1 MPVHNQL
8 HETDFSDKRMPAP
21 TLPVAVIM
29 ERRALAN
36 RWQSER
42 WAPVDVVP
50 DDGGPREPRLLEQ
63 DSAHARW
70 LHPGFAIELHRD
82 EADGYYL
89 NMTTATPYVFVN
101 WHMVGDR
108 AVPKIVTVSYHE
120 AGRMMDGGE
129 QVDGV
134 PLPAALLAWL
144 DEFVRAHYRPEEKK
158 KGKIKPPSFKGAR
171 RD

>member
-8 HETDFSDKRMPAP
+8 HDANSSEKRVPAP

-29 ERRALAN
+29 ERRVLAN
-36 RWQSER
+36 RWQTEQ
-42 WAPVDVVP
+42 WAPVSVVP
-50 DDGGPREPRLLEQ
+50 DDGEAREPQLLEE
-63 DSAHARW
+63 DSEHARW

-89 NMTTATPYVFVN
+89 NMTTETPYVFVN
-101 WHMVGDR
+101 WRMVDGL

-134 PLPAALLAWL
+134 PLPPALLAWI
-144 DEFVRAHYRPEEKK
+144 DEFVRTHYRPPEK
-158 KGKIKPPSFKGAR
+158 KGKFKPLSFKGAKR
-171 RD
+171 G

>member
-1 MPVHNQL
+1 MA
-8 HETDFSDKRMPAP
+8 AP
-21 TLPVAVIM
+21 SLPVAVIM

-50 DDGGPREPRLLEQ
+50 DEGGPREARLLEE
-63 DSAHARW
+63 DREHARW

-89 NMTTATPYVFVN
+89 NMTTETPYVFVN
-101 WHMVGDR
+101 WRMVDEL

-129 QVDGV
+129 LVDGV
-134 PLPAALLAWL
+134 PLPPALFAWL
-144 DEFVRAHYRPEEKK
+144 DEFVRAHYKPEQK
-158 KGKIKPPSFKGAR
+158 KGKIKPPSFKGAKR
-171 RD
+171 G

>member
-1 MPVHNQL
+1 
-8 HETDFSDKRMPAP
+8 MPAP

-29 ERRALAN
+29 ERRVLAN

-50 DDGGPREPRLLEQ
+50 DDGGSRGPRLLEE
-63 DSAHARW
+63 DSEHARW

-89 NMTTATPYVFVN
+89 NMTTETPYVFVN
-101 WHMVGDR
+101 WCMVEDV
-108 AVPKIVTVSYHE
+108 AVPKLVTVSYHE

-134 PLPAALLAWL
+134 PLPAALVAWL

-158 KGKIKPPSFKGAR
+158 KGKIKPPSFRGAK

>member
-1 MPVHNQL
+1 MRVHNQS
-8 HETDFSDKRMPAP
+8 HESNSSEKRVPAP
-21 TLPVAVIM
+21 SLPVAVIM

-42 WAPVDVVP
+42 WAPVEVVP
-50 DDGGPREPRLLEQ
+50 DAGDTREPRLLEE

-101 WHMVGDR
+101 WRMVDDL

-134 PLPAALLAWL
+134 PLPPALFAWI
-144 DEFVRAHYRPEEKK
+144 DEFVRAHYKPEQK
-158 KGKIKPPSFKGAR
+158 KGKIKPPSFKGAK

>member
-1 MPVHNQL
+1 
-8 HETDFSDKRMPAP
+8 MPAP
-21 TLPVAVIM
+21 SLPVAVIM
-29 ERRALAN
+29 ERRVLAN

-42 WAPVDVVP
+42 WAPVEVVP
-50 DDGGPREPRLLEQ
+50 DAGGPREPRLLEE
-63 DSAHARW
+63 DSEHARW

-89 NMTTATPYVFVN
+89 NMTTATPYVFVS
-101 WHMVGDR
+101 WRMEDGR

-134 PLPAALLAWL
+134 PLPSALLAWI
-144 DEFVRAHYRPEEKK
+144 DEFVRAHYRPEEKRK
-158 KGKIKPPSFKGAR
+158 KGKIKPPSFKGAK
-171 RD
+171 RDGV

>member
-1 MPVHNQL
+1 MPVHNQS
-8 HETDFSDKRMPAP
+8 HDTDSSDKPMPAP
-21 TLPVAVIM
+21 SLPVAVIM
-29 ERRALAN
+29 ERRAVAS

-50 DDGGPREPRLLEQ
+50 DEGGPRAPRLLEE

-70 LHPGFAIELHRD
+70 LHPGFALELHRD

-89 NMTTATPYVFVN
+89 NMTTETPYVFVN
-101 WHMVGDR
+101 WRMVDDL

-129 QVDGV
+129 LVDGV
-134 PLPAALLAWL
+134 PLPPALLPWV
-144 DEFVRAHYRPEEKK
+144 DEFVRAHYRPEQK
-158 KGKIKPPSFKGAR
+158 KGKIKPPSFKGAKR
-171 RD
+171 G